1 MNFLQLRFICFYFE
15 GMNCDK
21 MKIGIYGSAAGDI
34 SLDISDKAR
43 EVGRQIAQRRHI
55 VITGGCLGLP
65 NEAVLGAHEL
75 RGEAIA
81 YSPATT
87 LEEHIE
93 KYKMPAKGFTDF
105 VFVPADYK
113 HAKDKRVCLKY
124 RNVSSVAD
132 ADAAIII
139 SGRIGTMNEF
149 TIAYDL
155 GKKIGVLT
163 KTGGITREA
172 IQVLLRDAKKE
183 TGAEIVYA
191 STPFALVEKITRDCR
206 TKPCNFC

>member
-1 MNFLQLRFICFYFE
+1 MN
-15 GMNCDK
+15 
-21 MKIGIYGSAAGDI
+21 
-34 SLDISDKAR
+34 
-43 EVGRQIAQRRHI
+43 
-55 VITGGCLGLP
+55 
-65 NEAVLGAHEL
+65 
-75 RGEAIA
+75 GECIA

-93 KYKMPAKGFTDF
+93 RYKMPTEGFTDF
-105 VFVPADYK
+105 VFVPKEYK
-113 HAKDKRVCLKY
+113 HAGNKRVCLKY

-163 KTGGITREA
+163 RTGGIAREA
-172 IQVLLRDAKKE
+172 IHVLLRDAKKD

-191 STPFALVEKITRDCR
+191 STPFALVEKITGDCR
-206 TKPCNFC
+206 HNPCVPC

>member
-1 MNFLQLRFICFYFE
+1 
-15 GMNCDK
+15 

-34 SLDISDKAR
+34 SSDISGKAR
-43 EVGRQIAQRRHI
+43 ELGKQIAQRGHVI
-55 VITGGCLGLP
+55 ITGGCLGLP
-65 NEAVLGAHEL
+65 NETVLGAHEMN
-75 RGEAIA
+75 GECIA

-87 LEEHIE
+87 LEEHVE
-93 KYKMPAKGFTDF
+93 KYKMPTKGFTDF

-113 HAKDKRVCLKY
+113 HAENKRVCLKY

-139 SGRIGTMNEF
+139 GGRIGTMNEF

-163 KTGGITREA
+163 RTGGITREA
-172 IQVLLRDAKKE
+172 IPVL
-183 TGAEIVYA
+183 
-191 STPFALVEKITRDCR
+191 
-206 TKPCNFC
+206 